1 MNTSGFCILNYAVCR
16 NPTERNKIL
25 LETVSLEAFDKLVN
39 DVKFCFDPGSVRRS
53 SKEPAGVDV
62 CFAEP
67 LSPAVGWSSMP
78 AVLLPAALQQDAPG
92 NDTRIAQ
99 M

>member
-1 MNTSGFCILNYAVCR
+1 
-16 NPTERNKIL
+16 

-39 DVKFCFDPGSVRRS
+39 DLKFCFDPSYVRRS
-53 SKEPAGVDV
+53 SEEPAGVDV

-67 LSPAVGWSSMP
+67 PSTAVGWSSMP
-78 AVLLPAALQQDAPG
+78 TVLLPAALQQDAPG
-92 NDTRIAQ
+92 NVTRTAQ